1 MAMDDGD
8 IFEHMS
14 VTAGGDIVQRM
25 DVVASAQGRR
35 SWTPEAKA
43 RIIAESMVPGVN
55 VAEVARRND
64 MQPQHLYLWRR
75 ATMERIGSGMG
86 SRDQPAFVPVTIE
99 EAHRPQAAGSVPG
112 QNGSCSEICID
123 LCGVSLRIPDGASA
137 DHIGRA
143 LLAVRRLSD
152 AGAS

>member
-1 MAMDDGD
+1 MDDSA
-8 IFEHMS
+8 IFEHMVVPDGS
-14 VTAGGDIVQRM
+14 TGVQRM
-25 DVVASAQGRR
+25 DVIASGEGRR

-75 ATMERIGSGMG
+75 AAMERMG

-99 EAHRPQAAGSVPG
+99 EAHRPHAARSVIDQA
-112 QNGSCSEICID
+112 GSCSEICID
-123 LCGVSLRIPDGASA
+123 LCGAVLRIPDGVTA
-137 DHIGRA
+137 DHIERA
-143 LLAVRRLSD
+143 LLAVR
-152 AGAS
+152 AAS

>member
-1 MAMDDGD
+1 MMGDGD
-8 IFEHMS
+8 IFEHMM
-14 VTAGGDIVQRM
+14 VADGGTGVRRL
-25 DVVASAQGRR
+25 DVIASPEGRR

-75 ATMERIGSGMG
+75 TAMERMG
-86 SRDQPAFVPVTIE
+86 SYGQPAFVPVTIE
-99 EAHRPQAAGSVPG
+99 EAHRAHAAPQHSA
-112 QNGSCSEICID
+112 QNVAVRDGSCSEICID
-123 LCGVSLRIPDGASA
+123 LCGVVLRIPDGVSA
-137 DHIGRA
+137 DHIERA
-143 LLAVRRLSD
+143 LLAVRALCC

>member
-1 MAMDDGD
+1 MDDGD
-8 IFEHMS
+8 IFEHMP

-55 VAEVARRND
+55 VAEGARRND

-75 ATMERIGSGMG
+75 AAMERIGSRTG
-86 SRDQPAFVPVTIE
+86 SRDHPVFVPVTIE
-99 EAHRPQAAGSVPG
+99 EAHCPHAAPNVPGQSVPG
-112 QNGSCSEICID
+112 QDGGCSEICID
-123 LCGVSLRIPDGASA
+123 LCGAVVRIPDGVTA
-137 DHIGRA
+137 DHIERA
-143 LLAVRRLSD
+143 LLAVR
-152 AGAS
+152 AAS

>member
-1 MAMDDGD
+1 MNDGD
-8 IFEHMS
+8 IFEHIP

-35 SWTPEAKA
+35 SWTAEAKA

-75 ATMERIGSGMG
+75 AAMERMG

-99 EAHRPQAAGSVPG
+99 EAHRPHTARSVTG
-112 QNGSCSEICID
+112 QCGSCSEICID
-123 LCGVSLRIPDGASA
+123 LCGAVLRIPDGATA
-137 DHIGRA
+137 DHIERA
-143 LLAVRRLSD
+143 LLAVRGLSNS
-152 AGAS
+152 GAS